1 MNKKISIL
9 LAALVV
15 LNILDGD
22 FKALSVLDIAKVI
35 LYIICFALLIRN
47 EREGKE

>member
-22 FKALSVLDIAKVI
+22 FKALSVLDIVKVT